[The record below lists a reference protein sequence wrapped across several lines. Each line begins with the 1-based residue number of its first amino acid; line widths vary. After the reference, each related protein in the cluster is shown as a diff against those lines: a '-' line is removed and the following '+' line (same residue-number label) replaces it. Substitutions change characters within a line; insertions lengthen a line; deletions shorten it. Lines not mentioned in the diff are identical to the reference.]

1 MTLLD
6 IQELSVKIGD
16 TQIINKLNLKIEAG
30 KVYAIMGPNGSGKST
45 LAFTLLGHPSC
56 NVVNGGVI
64 FKGRDITDLAVDKRS
79 KLGIFLSFQNPYE
92 IPGLQVLTY
101 LKEIYSLHQEEDISI
116 QEFKEKLKE
125 YLEVLNLDEAFL
137 WRNLNDN
144 FSGGEKKRME
154 MLQLMV
160 IQPSLAIIDE
170 VDSGLDV
177 DALQV
182 VAKALNFC
190 RAKNPDMGILLIT
203 HYQRILEYIIPDFV
217 HVICNGFIVESGY
230 ADLAKKVE
238 VAGYA
243 KYSFE

>member
-1 MTLLD
+1 MSKEKRHLMTLLD

-16 TQIINKLNLKIEAG
+16 KQIINKLNLKIEAG

-79 KLGIFLSFQNPYE
+79 KLGIFLSFHNPYE

-125 YLEVLNLDEAFL
+125 YLEILNLDEAFL

-160 IQPSLAIIDE
+160 IQRSLAIVDE

-203 HYQRILEYIIPDFV
+203 HYQRIF
-217 HVICNGFIVESGY
+217 
-230 ADLAKKVE
+230 
-238 VAGYA
+238 
-243 KYSFE
+243 